1 MTRNVL
7 RMFGFT
13 RTALVVG
20 VGIPLM
26 VATNAFAQAPGSTPG
41 ATSPTT
47 TNAAAPVS
55 GGASTAPQTGAS
67 AEAERVIV
75 TGSNIPTAEEV
86 GPNPVL
92 NINRDLIN
100 KRGERNAEELIRNLP
115 VANANGVPVSNN
127 ATGFTSGASSISLR
141 GFDPSATLVLVD
153 GKRIAV
159 YPIGTGGTF
168 SFVDLFSIPKAAID
182 SIEILKDGASTTYGA
197 DAVAGVV
204 NIKLRHNYR
213 GAEAT
218 VEYGNTLDKDAGEYS
233 AEMVFGIGDDKTQVP
248 GAVNFYHH
256 NSVFNH
262 DRGFSAKPPFLSSN
276 ASPEN
281 LQLSSAV
288 VIAAGVDPANLP
300 APGGVIPDI
309 IFGSAP
315 LFTNGFS
322 PATDYLYTTGRS
334 RTFNFNST
342 SGSYPESERWGGY
355 VSAEHKICEDQL
367 VLYADMMYQNVKT
380 RNELAPSATGDFQ
393 TPGSSFLVIPPNA
406 PFAVD
411 PVTGVQITPPNTPTA
426 ASTNLPPGAF
436 NPFNP
441 FQQII
446 SGGTRARLA
455 EFGNRVFN
463 NETDAIFFTLG
474 ARGDK
479 LFDGNWGYDYG
490 FRYSQVKNTST
501 GTLVSAS
508 RFDRVLNQ
516 NDAIFQ
522 PGGVLAGLD
531 AYNPFGD
538 YRVPIPTN
546 SAVVDFATVHPKD
559 IDTSKI
565 ATFDLNIYTTELF
578 KLPAGGVGFAFG
590 GQFRREAIVQDP
602 DQINIEGDT
611 IGSSPTATTHAGRKS
626 FAFYAETDIP
636 IFSPDNALPGLHA
649 LNFTAAGRYEEFR
662 NNDSN
667 VMVPKLGLRWQ
678 PLDDSLTIRATWG
691 KGFREPSLFELFSS
705 PTAALA
711 AVTDM
716 LPTSL
721 GGPQTPVGDPTR
733 AGNNREVPVLF
744 ASNPTLQPE
753 DSNALSAGV
762 VWTPKFVP
770 DLTLSVDLWGIER
783 TGIVLSADPNQVLD
797 RELAGGLQP
806 GEAVQR
812 DARGNLQRIIFSFQN
827 AGQERARGIDF
838 GIQYRYQSP
847 FGTFTSLTQV
857 TYLDSFRLAL
867 TPGDPA
873 LEVSNQP
880 TSPTADDAYLKWK
893 GRTSLDWTWNQFDIF
908 ASMNYTDGFHE
919 ILFNAPFL
927 PDTKKE
933 HWVEATYI
941 FDVQGTYNFAFTP
954 PVESQPVAGYSKD
967 GKEVVRGKD
976 GKAVETGQT
985 ANYSMPCW
993 KNLINNTSISVGCN
1007 NVFGTDPPKTFGG
1020 FGNAVGTPDFIYDS
1034 IGRFVYVSLTKKF

>member
-1 MTRNVL
+1 MTKKKTIKLNYHFPPPGVAA
-7 RMFGFT
+7 
-13 RTALVVG
+13 TA
-20 VGIPLM
+20 GIFLFLIL
-26 VATNAFAQAPGSTPG
+26 NAFAQAPDATPG
-41 ATSPTT
+41 ATTPTT

-55 GGASTAPQTGAS
+55 GGSSAAPQTGAS

-127 ATGFTSGASSISLR
+127 ATGFTSGAASISLR

-153 GKRIAV
+153 GKRLAV

-168 SFVDLFSIPKAAID
+168 SFIDLFSIPRAAID

-233 AEMVFGIGDDKTQVP
+233 ADLIFGVGDDKTQVT
-248 GAVNFYHH
+248 GTINFYHH

-276 ASPEN
+276 ASPLN
-281 LQLSSAV
+281 LQLADSSI
-288 VIAAGVDPANLP
+288 IAAGGTPP
-300 APGGVIPDI
+300 APTGAGDI
-309 IFGSAP
+309 QAFGRAP
-315 LFTNGFS
+315 FFTNGLA
-322 PATDYLYTTGRS
+322 PATAYAYTNGRS
-334 RTFNFNST
+334 SAFNFNST
-342 SGSYPESERWGGY
+342 SGSYPQSERWGGF
-355 VSAEHKICEDQL
+355 VSVEHKICGDQL

-393 TPGSSFLVIPPNA
+393 TPGSTTLAIPPDTPIA
-406 PFAVD
+406 PGTEA
-411 PVTGVQITPPNTPTA
+411 PGTPTHAATGVPA
-426 ASTNLPPGAF
+426 DAF

-441 FQQII
+441 FHQII

-490 FRYSQVKNTST
+490 FRYSQVKNTTT

-516 NDAIFQ
+516 ADPIFQ
-522 PGGVLAGLD
+522 PGGVLAGAV
-531 AYNPFGD
+531 AYNPFTD
-538 YRVPIPTN
+538 YRVPFPSN
-546 SAVVDFATVHPKD
+546 QAVVNFATVHPKD
-559 IDTSKI
+559 VDTSKI
-565 ATFDLNIYTTELF
+565 ATLDLNIYTTELF
-578 KLPAGGVGFAFG
+578 KLPAGGIGFAVG
-590 GQFRREAIVQDP
+590 GQFRREAIIQDP

-611 IGSSPTATTHAGRKS
+611 IGSSPTAITHAGRKS

-636 IFSPDNALPGLHA
+636 IFSPENAIPGFHA

-711 AVTDM
+711 AVTDI

-721 GGPQTPVGDPTR
+721 GGPPTPVGDPTR
-733 AGNNREVPVLF
+733 AVNNREVPTLF
-744 ASNPTLQPE
+744 ASNPNLQPE
-753 DSNALSAGV
+753 DSNALSAGIV
-762 VWTPKFVP
+762 YTPKFVQG
-770 DLTLSVDLWGIER
+770 LTLSVDLWGIER
-783 TGIVLSADPNQVLD
+783 GGVVLAANPNQVLA
-797 RELAGGLQP
+797 RELAGSLAP
-806 GEAVQR
+806 GEVVQR
-812 DARGNLQRIIFSFQN
+812 DANGNLQRILFSFQN

-838 GIQYRYQSP
+838 GIQYQYQTP
-847 FGTFTSLTQV
+847 FGTFTSLTQA

-867 TPGDPA
+867 QMGDPA
-873 LEVSNQP
+873 LEVSGTP
-880 TSPTADDAYLKWK
+880 TVPTADDAYLKWK
-893 GRTSLDWTWNQFDIF
+893 GRSSLDWTWNQFDIF
-908 ASMNYTDGFHE
+908 ATVNYTDGFHE
-919 ILFNAPFL
+919 VLFTAPFL

-933 HWVEATYI
+933 HWVHATWI

-967 GKEVVRGKD
+967 NKEVVRGKD

-985 ANYSMPCW
+985 VNYSMPCW
-993 KNLINNTSISVGCN
+993 KNLLNNTSITVGCN
-1007 NVFGTDPPKTFGG
+1007 NVFGQDPPKAFGG
-1020 FGNAVGTPDFIYDS
+1020 FGNAVGDPDFIYDS

>member
-7 RMFGFT
+7 RMFGFA

-26 VATNAFAQAPGSTPG
+26 VAGSAFAQDPDATPG
-41 ATSPTT
+41 ATTPTT

-55 GGASTAPQTGAS
+55 GGASSAPQTGVQ

-127 ATGFTSGASSISLR
+127 ATGFTSGAASISLR

-168 SFVDLFSIPKAAID
+168 SFVDLFSIPRAAID

-218 VEYGNTLDKDAGEYS
+218 VEYGNTLDKDAAVFS
-233 AEMVFGIGDDKTQVP
+233 ADLIFGIGDDKTQVT
-248 GAVNFYHH
+248 GTMNYYHH

-262 DRGFSAKPPFLSSN
+262 DRGFSARPPFLSSN

-281 LQLSSAV
+281 LQLTRAGVLPGLGLPADPLPNINPTSNPTLFDTFTDGRSPQLN
-288 VIAAGVDPANLP
+288 AAGLALIGSGGTGVNDATNLAMIDNRP
-300 APGGVIPDI
+300 KLVAVNGGTGFQVNNTF
-309 IFGSAP
+309 FGSAP
-315 LFTNGFS
+315 LFTDGLA
-322 PATDYLYTTGRS
+322 PASAYLYTSGRS

-380 RNELAPSATGDFQ
+380 RNELAPSATGDFA
-393 TPGSSFLVIPPNA
+393 TPGSQTIA
-406 PFAVD
+406 
-411 PVTGVQITPPNTPTA
+411 IPPNTPIAPGAEPPLTPTHA
-426 ASTNLPPGAF
+426 ATGVPADAF

-441 FQQII
+441 FNQII

-474 ARGDK
+474 AKGDK

-501 GTLVSAS
+501 GTLVSVT

-516 NDAIFQ
+516 ADPIFQ
-522 PGGVLAGLD
+522 PGGVLAGAA
-531 AYNPFGD
+531 AYNPFTD
-538 YRVPIPTN
+538 YRVPFPSN
-546 SAVVDFATVHPKD
+546 QAVVNFATVHPKD

-565 ATFDLNIYTTELF
+565 ATLDLNIYTTELF

-590 GQFRREAIVQDP
+590 GQFRRESIIQDP
-602 DQINIEGDT
+602 DQINVEGDT
-611 IGSSPTATTHAGRKS
+611 IGSSPTAITHAGRKD
-626 FAFYAETDIP
+626 YGILCR
-636 IFSPDNALPGLHA
+636 N
-649 LNFTAAGRYEEFR
+649 RYS
-662 NNDSN
+662 D
-667 VMVPKLGLRWQ
+667 
-678 PLDDSLTIRATWG
+678 
-691 KGFREPSLFELFSS
+691 
-705 PTAALA
+705 
-711 AVTDM
+711 
-716 LPTSL
+716 
-721 GGPQTPVGDPTR
+721 
-733 AGNNREVPVLF
+733 
-744 ASNPTLQPE
+744 
-753 DSNALSAGV
+753 
-762 VWTPKFVP
+762 
-770 DLTLSVDLWGIER
+770 
-783 TGIVLSADPNQVLD
+783 
-797 RELAGGLQP
+797 LQP
-806 GEAVQR
+806 GEC
-812 DARGNLQRIIFSFQN
+812 DS
-827 AGQERARGIDF
+827 GISCVKLH
-838 GIQYRYQSP
+838 G
-847 FGTFTSLTQV
+847 G
-857 TYLDSFRLAL
+857 
-867 TPGDPA
+867 
-873 LEVSNQP
+873 
-880 TSPTADDAYLKWK
+880 W
-893 GRTSLDWTWNQFDIF
+893 
-908 ASMNYTDGFHE
+908 
-919 ILFNAPFL
+919 
-927 PDTKKE
+927 
-933 HWVEATYI
+933 
-941 FDVQGTYNFAFTP
+941 
-954 PVESQPVAGYSKD
+954 PV
-967 GKEVVRGKD
+967 
-976 GKAVETGQT
+976 
-985 ANYSMPCW
+985 
-993 KNLINNTSISVGCN
+993 
-1007 NVFGTDPPKTFGG
+1007 
-1020 FGNAVGTPDFIYDS
+1020 
-1034 IGRFVYVSLTKKF
+1034 

>member
-1 MTRNVL
+1 MEKLMTRNVL

-13 RTALVVG
+13 RAALVVG

-26 VATNAFAQAPGSTPG
+26 VAGNAFAQAPTATPDATG
-41 ATSPTT
+41 AQ
-47 TNAAAPVS
+47 APV
-55 GGASTAPQTGAS
+55 Q

-168 SFVDLFSIPKAAID
+168 SFVDLFSIPRAAID

-218 VEYGNTLDKDAGEYS
+218 VEYGNTLDKDAAVYS
-233 AEMVFGIGDDKTQVP
+233 ADLIFGIGDDKTQVT
-248 GAVNFYHH
+248 GTMNFYHH

-262 DRGFSAKPPFLSSN
+262 DRGFSARPPFLSSN

-288 VIAAGVDPANLP
+288 VIAAGVDPATLP
-300 APGGVIPDI
+300 VDPNTGLPRSI

-315 LFTNGFS
+315 LFTNGFA
-322 PATDYLYTTGRS
+322 PATSYLYTSGRS

-355 VSAEHKICEDQL
+355 VSMEHKVCEDQL

-393 TPGSSFLVIPPNA
+393 TPGSQFLVIPPNS
-406 PFAVD
+406 PLPTD
-411 PVTGVQITPPNTPTA
+411 PVTGLQITPPNTPTA
-426 ASTNLPPGAF
+426 ASTNLPLGAF

-455 EFGNRVFN
+455 EFGNRIFN
-463 NETDAIFFTLG
+463 TETDAVFFTLG
-474 ARGDK
+474 AKGDK

-501 GTLVSAS
+501 GTLVSAT

-516 NDAIFQ
+516 NDSIFQ
-522 PGGVLAGLD
+522 PGGVLAGAA

-538 YRVPIPTN
+538 YRVSIPSN
-546 SAVVDFATVHPKD
+546 SAVVNFATVHPKD
-559 IDTSKI
+559 VDTSKI
-565 ATFDLNIYTTELF
+565 ATLDLNIYTTELF
-578 KLPAGGVGFAFG
+578 KLPAGGVGFAVG
-590 GQFRREAIVQDP
+590 GQFRREAIIQDP
-602 DQINIEGDT
+602 DQLNREGDT
-611 IGSSPTATTHAGRKS
+611 VGSSPTALTHAGRKD
-626 FAFYAETDIP
+626 FGIYAETDIP
-636 IFSPDNALPGLHA
+636 IFSPENAIPGFHA

-662 NNDSN
+662 NNDTN
-667 VMVPKLGLRWQ
+667 VLVPKLGLRWQ

-691 KGFREPSLFELFSS
+691 KGFREPSLYELFSS

-711 AVTDM
+711 AVTDI

-721 GGPQTPVGDPTR
+721 GGPDTPVGDPSR

-744 ASNPTLQPE
+744 ASNPLLQPE

-762 VWTPKFVP
+762 VYTPKFVP
-770 DLTLSVDLWGIER
+770 GLTLSVDLWGIER
-783 TGIVLSADPNQVLD
+783 TGIVLSSDPNQVLG
-797 RELAGGLQP
+797 RELTGGLQP

-812 DARGNLQRIIFSFQN
+812 DAAGNLARIIFNFQN
-827 AGQERARGIDF
+827 AGQERARGIDM
-838 GIQYRYQSP
+838 GVQYQYQSP
-847 FGTFTSLTQV
+847 FGTFTWLTQA

-893 GRTSLDWTWNQFDIF
+893 GRSSLDWTWNQFDIF
-908 ASMNYTDGFHE
+908 ASVNYTDGFPR
-919 ILFNAPFL
+919 N
-927 PDTKKE
+927 
-933 HWVEATYI
+933 
-941 FDVQGTYNFAFTP
+941 
-954 PVESQPVAGYSKD
+954 PVH
-967 GKEVVRGKD
+967 R
-976 GKAVETGQT
+976 
-985 ANYSMPCW
+985 
-993 KNLINNTSISVGCN
+993 SV
-1007 NVFGTDPPKTFGG
+1007 P
-1020 FGNAVGTPDFIYDS
+1020 A
-1034 IGRFVYVSLTKKF
+1034 

>member
-1 MTRNVL
+1 MTKNKTTKLEHRFL
-7 RMFGFT
+7 PLTIASAGIFLMT
-13 RTALVVG
+13 LTAS
-20 VGIPLM
+20 
-26 VATNAFAQAPGSTPG
+26 AQQPDATPG

-55 GGASTAPQTGAS
+55 GGASTAPQTGAQ

-127 ATGFTSGASSISLR
+127 ATGFTAGAASISLR

-168 SFVDLFSIPKAAID
+168 SFVDLFSIPRAAID

-218 VEYGNTLDKDAGEYS
+218 MEYGNTLDKDAGLFS
-233 AEMVFGIGDDKTQVP
+233 AELIFGIGDDKTQVT
-248 GAVNFYHH
+248 GTINFYHH
-256 NSVFNH
+256 NSVFNR

-276 ASPEN
+276 SSPLN
-281 LQLSSAV
+281 LQLADAV
-288 VIAAGVDPANLP
+288 VIAAGGTPPPPTGMTDIQTFGQ
-300 APGGVIPDI
+300 AP
-309 IFGSAP
+309 F
-315 LFTNGFS
+315 FTNGLAAASDFIY
-322 PATDYLYTTGRS
+322 TDGRNS
-334 RTFNFNST
+334 AFNFNTT
-342 SGSYPESERWGGY
+342 SGSYPDSERWGGY
-355 VSAEHKICEDQL
+355 VSAEQKICEDRL

-393 TPGSSFLVIPPNA
+393 TPGSPTIA
-406 PFAVD
+406 
-411 PVTGVQITPPNTPTA
+411 IPPNTPIA
-426 ASTNLPPGAF
+426 PGAEPPGTPTHMETGLPADAF

-441 FQQII
+441 FNQII

-501 GTLVSAS
+501 GTIVSAS
-508 RFDRVLNQ
+508 KFNQVLNQ
-516 NDAIFQ
+516 ADPIFQ
-522 PGGVLAGLD
+522 PGGVLAGAP
-531 AYNPFGD
+531 AYNPFTD
-538 YRVPIPTN
+538 FRVPFPSN
-546 SAVVDFATVHPKD
+546 QAVVNFATVHPKD

-565 ATFDLNIYTTELF
+565 ATLDLNVYTTELF
-578 KLPAGGVGFAFG
+578 KLPAGGVGLAFG
-590 GQFRREAIVQDP
+590 GQFRREAIIQDP
-602 DQINIEGDT
+602 DQLNIQGDS
-611 IGSSPTATTHAGRKS
+611 IGGSPTATTHAGRKS

-636 IFSPDNALPGLHA
+636 IFSPENAIPGVHA

-667 VMVPKLGLRWQ
+667 VLVPKVGLRWQ

-705 PTAALA
+705 PTSALA
-711 AVTDM
+711 AVTDI

-721 GGPQTPVGDPTR
+721 GGPPTPIGDPTR
-733 AGNNREVPVLF
+733 AVNNRELPVLF
-744 ASNPTLQPE
+744 ASNPNLQPE
-753 DSNALSAGV
+753 DSHALSAGI

-770 DLTLSVDLWGIER
+770 GFTLSVDLWGIER
-783 TGIVLSADPNQVLD
+783 SGIVLAADPNQVLV
-797 RELAGGLQP
+797 RELTGGLQP
-806 GEAVQR
+806 GEVVQR
-812 DARGNLQRIIFSFQN
+812 DANGNLQRVTFSFQN
-827 AGQERARGIDF
+827 AGQERARGVDF
-838 GIQYRYQSP
+838 GIQYQYQTP
-847 FGTFTSLTQV
+847 VGTFTSLTQV

-873 LEVSNQP
+873 LEVSGTP
-880 TSPTADDAYLKWK
+880 TAPTADDAYLKWK
-893 GRTSLDWTWNQFDIF
+893 GRSSIDWTWNQFDIF
-908 ASMNYTDGFHE
+908 ASVNYTDGFHE
-919 ILFNAPFL
+919 ILFTAPFL

-933 HWVEATYI
+933 HWVHATWF
-941 FDVQGTYNFAFTP
+941 FDVQGTYSFAFTP

-967 GKEVVRGKD
+967 SKEVVRGKD

-993 KNLINNTSISVGCN
+993 KNLLNNTSISVGCN
-1007 NVFGTDPPKTFGG
+1007 NVFGQDPPKAFGG

-1034 IGRFVYVSLTKKF
+1034 VGRFVYVSLTKKF

>member
-1 MTRNVL
+1 MEKLMIRNVL
-7 RMFGFT
+7 GKCGFA
-13 RTALVVG
+13 RKAFVGG
-20 VGIPLM
+20 VGISFVM
-26 VATNAFAQAPGSTPG
+26 IVSAFAQATP
-41 ATSPTT
+41 SP
-47 TNAAAPVS
+47 APANQGPV
-55 GGASTAPQTGAS
+55 T

-127 ATGFTSGASSISLR
+127 ATGFTPGAASISLR

-159 YPIGTGGTF
+159 YPVGTGGTF
-168 SFVDLFSIPKAAID
+168 SFVDLLSIPRAAID

-218 VEYGNTLDKDAGEYS
+218 VEYGNTLDKDAGLYS
-233 AEMVFGIGDDKTQVP
+233 ADLIFGIGDDKTQVT
-248 GAVNFYHH
+248 GTMNFYHH

-262 DRGFSAKPPFLSSN
+262 DRGFSARPPFLSSN

-281 LQLSSAV
+281 LQLSRDV
-288 VIAAGVDPANLP
+288 VIAAGVDPAGLP
-300 APGGVIPDI
+300 DRPI

-315 LFTNGFS
+315 LFTDGFA
-322 PATDYLYTTGRS
+322 PPTDYLYTTGRS

-367 VLYADMMYQNVKT
+367 VLYADMMYQNVKS
-380 RNELAPSATGDFQ
+380 RNELAPSATNDFQ
-393 TPGSSFLVIPPNA
+393 TPGSTFLVIPPNHA
-406 PFAVD
+406 LDVD
-411 PVTGVQITPPNTPTA
+411 PVTGEQITPPNTPTA

-455 EFGNRVFN
+455 EFGNRVFHY
-463 NETDAIFFTLG
+463 ETDAVFFTLG
-474 ARGDK
+474 AKGDK

-490 FRYSQVKNTST
+490 FRYSQVKNTAT

-538 YRVPIPTN
+538 YRVDIPSN

-565 ATFDLNIYTTELF
+565 ATLDLNIYTTELF

-590 GQFRREAIVQDP
+590 GQFRREAIIQDP
-602 DQINIEGDT
+602 DQINVEGDT
-611 IGSSPTATTHAGRKS
+611 IGSSPTAITHAGRKD
-626 FAFYAETDIP
+626 FGFYAETDIP
-636 IFSPDNALPGLHA
+636 IFSPENAIPGFHA

-662 NNDSN
+662 NNDTN
-667 VMVPKLGLRWQ
+667 VLVPKLGLRWQ

-711 AVTDM
+711 AVTDI

-721 GGPQTPVGDPTR
+721 GGPDTPVGDPTR
-733 AGNNREVPVLF
+733 ANNNREVPVLF
-744 ASNPTLQPE
+744 ASNPLLQPE

-762 VWTPKFVP
+762 VYTPKFVP
-770 DLTLSVDLWGIER
+770 GLTLSVDLWGIER
-783 TGIVLSADPNQVLD
+783 TGIVLSSDPNQVLT
-797 RELAGGLQP
+797 RELTGGLQP

-812 DARGNLQRIIFSFQN
+812 DAAGNLARIIFNFQN
-827 AGQERARGIDF
+827 AGQERARGIDM
-838 GIQYRYQSP
+838 GVQYQYQSP
-847 FGTFTSLTQV
+847 FGTFTSLTQA

-873 LEVSNQP
+873 LEVSNTP
-880 TSPTADDAYLKWK
+880 TAPTADDAYLKWK
-893 GRTSLDWTWNQFDIF
+893 GRSSLDWTWNQFDIF
-908 ASMNYTDGFHE
+908 ASVNYTAGFHE
-919 ILFNAPFL
+919 ILFTAPFL

-933 HWVEATYI
+933 HWVKNTWF

-967 GKEVVRGKD
+967 SKEVVRGKD

-985 ANYSMPCW
+985 VNYSMPCW
-993 KNLINNTSISVGCN
+993 KNLLNNTSISVGCN
-1007 NVFGTDPPKTFGG
+1007 NVFGTDPPKAFGG
-1020 FGNAVGTPDFIYDS
+1020 FGNSVGTPDFIYDS